1 MVAIQVYKISTA
13 KNDKLP
19 KHSEIVQ
26 EQEINPNGFA
36 YARDMP
42 KNEQNYTWYA
52 VSEDEHLTLLTIED
66 LVVEKAGT
74 MLYLPVIR
82 CLDLSC
88 CEMLACQY
96 VRMRTSECYTG
107 VIVQANPSI

>member
-42 KNEQNYTWYA
+42 KDEQNYTWY
-52 VSEDEHLTLLTIED
+52 VVGEDEHLTLLTIED
-66 LVVEKAGT
+66 LVVEKDGT
-74 MLYLPVIR
+74 MLYLPVNPR
-82 CLDLSC
+82 LDLSRSQ
-88 CEMLACQY
+88 LPACQY
-96 VRMRTSECYTG
+96 VRMHTSGCYTG